1 MKRSGT
7 RKRRSTR
14 PLAGRIALVAGATRG
29 AGRGIARALGEAG
42 ATVYCTGRS
51 VRGNPSPY
59 GRTETIEE
67 TAELVEA
74 AGGVGVALRVDHT
87 VEAEVRR
94 LFKRIEKKH
103 GRLDVVVNC
112 IAGEDPLMGQWASF
126 WDVDVHNADA
136 ILRQAFTSHVITAK
150 YAAQRMMAA
159 RRGLI
164 VEVTESDTLGAGG
177 NPFAQAVKIAL
188 KAFALNMATELKP
201 HRVAAVAITPGFLRS
216 ESMLERF
223 GVTEENWRD
232 GGKKDSNFLV
242 SESPLYVGRAV
253 AALAADPKILARTGQ
268 TCSSWE
274 LARDYGFTDADGTR
288 PDWGR
293 HDIDFGDHPGGL
305 LEYIRTGCELQ
316 IDWLASASRRTRR
329 LLKQLPSP

>member
-1 MKRSGT
+1 MKRSGAT
-7 RKRRSTR
+7 KRRSTR
-14 PLAGRIALVAGATRG
+14 PLTGRIAVVAGATRG

-51 VRGNPSPY
+51 VRGKPSPY

-87 VEAEVRR
+87 VEKEVRR
-94 LFKRIEKKH
+94 LFGRIERKH

-126 WDVDVHNADA
+126 WNVDTRNADA

-150 YAAQRMMAA
+150 HAAQRMIAA

-177 NPFAQAVKIAL
+177 NPFSQAVKIAL
-188 KAFALNMATELKP
+188 KAFALNMAAELKQ
-201 HRVAAVAITPGFLRS
+201 HGVAALSVTPGFLRS

-253 AALAADPKILARTGQ
+253 AALAADPKVIRAPATCGARGSSRATTASPTQTADGRTGVGTTSTSAATAGYSSTYARAASCSATGSGASCATRG
-268 TCSSWE
+268 TC
-274 LARDYGFTDADGTR
+274 
-288 PDWGR
+288 
-293 HDIDFGDHPGGL
+293 
-305 LEYIRTGCELQ
+305 
-316 IDWLASASRRTRR
+316 
-329 LLKQLPSP
+329 

>member
-1 MKRSGT
+1 MKRSGA

-51 VRGNPSPY
+51 VRGTPSPY

-87 VEAEVRR
+87 VETEVRR
-94 LFKRIEKKH
+94 LFTRIDRKH
-103 GRLDVVVNC
+103 GRLDVAVNC

-126 WDVDVHNADA
+126 WDVDVRNADA
-136 ILRQAFTSHVITAK
+136 ILRHAFTSHVLTAK
-150 YAAQRMMAA
+150 HAAQRMIAA

-177 NPFAQAVKIAL
+177 NPFSQAVKIAL
-188 KAFALNMATELKP
+188 KGFALNMATELKR
-201 HRVAAVAITPGFLRS
+201 HRVTALAVTPGFLRS

-223 GVTEENWRD
+223 GVTEENWRE

-253 AALAADPKILARTGQ
+253 AALAADPKVLARTGHLW
-268 TCSSWE
+268 SSWQ
-274 LARDYGFTDADGTR
+274 LARDYGFTDADGRR

-293 HDIDFGDHPGGL
+293 HDIDFGKDSTL

-316 IDWLASASRRTRR
+316 RDWLASVSRNTRN
-329 LLKQLPSP
+329 LLKQLPAA

>member
-1 MKRSGT
+1 
-7 RKRRSTR
+7 
-14 PLAGRIALVAGATRG
+14 LVAGATRG

-51 VRGNPSPY
+51 VRGKPSPY
-59 GRTETIEE
+59 KRPETIEE

-87 VEAEVRR
+87 VETEVRR
-94 LFKRIEKKH
+94 LFKRIENKH
-103 GRLDVVVNC
+103 RRLDVVVNC

-126 WDVDVHNADA
+126 WEVDVRNADA

-150 YAAQRMMAA
+150 HAAQRMIAA

-177 NPFAQAVKIAL
+177 NPFSQAVKV
-188 KAFALNMATELKP
+188 ALNMATELKP
-201 HRVAAVAITPGFLRS
+201 HRVAALAVTPGFLRS

-223 GVTEENWRD
+223 DV
-232 GGKKDSNFLV
+232 
-242 SESPLYVGRAV
+242 
-253 AALAADPKILARTGQ
+253 
-268 TCSSWE
+268 
-274 LARDYGFTDADGTR
+274 TDADGRR

-293 HDIDFGDHPGGL
+293 HDIDFGDHPSGL

-316 IDWLASASRRTRR
+316 RDWLAHVSRHTRS
-329 LLKQLPSP
+329 LLKQLPAA